1 MLHEFIT
8 THRDEIISR
17 CRAKVASRTT
27 PAPTLAEIDHGVP
40 MFLDQL
46 LDELRHGP
54 SATRDIANTA
64 TAHGR
69 DLLAQGYSVS
79 QVVHDY
85 GDICQA
91 VTDMAVEQQA
101 RIDASDFRT
110 LNRCLDDA
118 IAGAVTEYGRERDQS
133 LADTDAGAD
142 QQRSSLARDLLKSL
156 QIAKLALSAIQSGK
170 VGVAGSTGAVLDM
183 GLTTASDLATRLIN
197 SR

>member
-1 MLHEFIT
+1 MLDEFIT
-8 THRDEIISR
+8 AHRDEIISR

-27 PAPTLAEIDHGVP
+27 PPPTAAEIDHGVP
-40 MFLDQL
+40 KFLDQL

>member
-1 MLHEFIT
+1 MLDEFIT
-8 THRDEIISR
+8 AHRDEIISR

-27 PAPTLAEIDHGVP
+27 PPPTAAEIDHGVP

-142 QQRSSLARDLLKSL
+142 QQRSSLARDLLTSL

>member
-1 MLHEFIT
+1 MLDEFIT
-8 THRDEIISR
+8 AHRDEIISR

-27 PAPTLAEIDHGVP
+27 PPPTAAEIDHGVP